1 MRVVEGEGVDF
12 LAELEGE
19 VEEEGGLT
27 VGSVPVA
34 RHGGDKGRMGGYAS
48 VVVWECGGVGVCET
62 IYDNEK
68 CSDSPALMTD
78 FVRW

>member
-48 VVVWECGGVGVCET
+48 VVVWECVRRFT
-62 IYDNEK
+62 IMK
-68 CSDSPALMTD
+68 S
-78 FVRW
+78 VRIPQL